1 MGRARCRSRL
11 SHAHAGAAAAALPAS
26 LAPQPVGIRPFRPLL
41 VGAERLGRRFSHFV
55 FGSLIMF
62 HRQNLVRSLVTLL
75 VIIVILAGIYALW
88 LRYQIEPVTRDG
100 KVRADMVP
108 VAADVSGLVTDV
120 RVADNQTVE
129 KGDVLFIIDRPRY
142 ELALEQAS
150 ATLASQR
157 AMLAQAVRE
166 DRRNQVMS
174 DVLAPETIER
184 GRARVEEL
192 RAGIGQ
198 AAAARKLAKFN
209 LERTLVRAPVG
220 GTVSNMSL
228 QPGVYLTAGKPAFA
242 LIYNRSMRVEGYF
255 EETKL
260 PAIRIGDPAS
270 IYLMGVADEIEGHVE
285 SIAGGVEDRE
295 RAGTEGQ
302 LANVN
307 PSFTWVRL
315 AQRIPVRISIDKIP
329 PNVRMIPGQTATVI
343 VHPRNDGRNVH
354 RSLPW

>member
-1 MGRARCRSRL
+1 
-11 SHAHAGAAAAALPAS
+11 
-26 LAPQPVGIRPFRPLL
+26 
-41 VGAERLGRRFSHFV
+41 
-55 FGSLIMF
+55 MF
-62 HRQNLVRSLVTLL
+62 HRQNIVRSLATLL
-75 VIIVILAGIYALW
+75 VILVILAGIYALW
-88 LRYQIEPVTRDG
+88 LRYQIDPVTRDG

-120 RVADNQTVE
+120 RVADNQTVK

-142 ELALEQAS
+142 QLALEQAS
-150 ATLASQR
+150 ATLASQQ
-157 AMLAQAVRE
+157 AALAQAVRE
-166 DRRNQVMS
+166 NRRNQAMR
-174 DVLAPETIER
+174 DVLAPEAIEQ

-198 AAAARKLAKFN
+198 AQAARKLAKFN
-209 LERTLVRAPVG
+209 LERTLVRAPVA

-228 QPGVYLTAGKPAFA
+228 QPGVYLNTGKPALA
-242 LIYNRSMRVEGYF
+242 LVYDRSMRVEGYF

-260 PAIRIGDPAS
+260 PAIRVGDPAS
-270 IYLMGVADEIEGHVE
+270 IYLMGVADEIEGHVQ

-295 RAGTEGQ
+295 RVGADGQ

-343 VHPRNDGRNVH
+343 VHPRNDGRSVH